1 MEKRKPIPF
10 WVLLPFF
17 YASLLLVPLSQSQL
31 LPITNEPIGDTN
43 HIHTYIVYVEQPEN
57 SELLTGSDLREWH
70 ESFLPNTTLDS
81 GEPRLIYSYRDVLSG
96 FAAKLT
102 TEEVIEVQAKDGVLD
117 VQQDQVHPL
126 LTTYTHE
133 LLGLSNWNNGAW
145 WGTNQGEG
153 VVIGVLDTGIL
164 PTHPS
169 FNDDGMPPPPVT
181 WRGNCTST
189 SGVAC
194 NNKIIGAA
202 AFNGTTVSSALD
214 TDGHGTHVAGTAA
227 GNFVDH
233 ANVLGTANGTAAGMA
248 PRAHL
253 AIYKVCFE
261 EGCAT
266 SNTLAA
272 IDRAIADGVD
282 VLSMSIGG
290 NATYK
295 YYYDG
300 IAQGSLAALSH
311 GITAVAAAGNDGPE
325 ENTLAHDAPWVL
337 TVGASSTD
345 RRITS
350 ILKLG
355 DGTELAGESA
365 FQPSSFN
372 SSMMLPI
379 AFPGEF
385 WDVNATFCL
394 NGSLDYIDVRGKI
407 VMCYAGLIKDVEKG
421 EVVYAAGGAAM
432 ILANIMPQGY
442 TTFSD
447 AHVLPVVRLSFM
459 DGRKARTYY
468 LSQNN
473 SAGGNATAAIM
484 FKGTTFGNRP
494 SPAVASF
501 SSRGP
506 APMNGG
512 ILKPDVLAPGVN
524 ILAAWPYDVGPNPSG
539 LATSTFNFESGTS
552 MATPHVAGIAAL
564 VKKKHPIWTPAMIRS
579 AIITSTQDV
588 DMDGN
593 PIVDEGNNKTGSIF
607 ATGSGQ
613 VNPRAAL
620 DPGLVYNTDP
630 NDYVGYLCGL
640 GYSDYELRLLY
651 KRRISCFG
659 VPRIGASSL
668 NYPSIQVTLPRKGG
682 SVTVKRTVTNVGD
695 RTSAYQVR
703 ITEPEGVRVDLST
716 YSLQFSRILQE
727 KSFNVTLSVSPIGPG
742 KRKYSD
748 GKIEWVSNNRVVKSP
763 IAVKFY

>member
-17 YASLLLVPLSQSQL
+17 YASLRLVPLSQSQL

-43 HIHTYIVYVEQPEN
+43 HINTYIVYVEQPEN
-57 SELLTGSDLREWH
+57 SKLLTGSDLREWH

-81 GEPRLIYSYRDVLSG
+81 GEPRLVYSYRDVLSG
-96 FAAKLT
+96 FAAQLT
-102 TEEVIEVQAKDGVLD
+102 TEEVIELQAKEGVLD
-117 VQQDQVHPL
+117 VQQDEVHPL

-133 LLGLSNWNNGAW
+133 LLGLSNWNDGAW
-145 WGTNQGEG
+145 WDTDQGEG

-181 WRGNCTST
+181 WRGSCTNT
-189 SGVAC
+189 SGVVC
-194 NNKIIGAA
+194 NNKIIGAV
-202 AFNGTTVSSALD
+202 AFNGTTVSSVLD
-214 TDGHGTHVAGTAA
+214 TNGHGTHVAGTAA
-227 GNFVDH
+227 GNFVDD
-233 ANVLGTANGTAAGMA
+233 ANVLDTANGRAAGMA

-261 EGCAT
+261 NGCPN

-272 IDRAIADGVD
+272 IDQAIADGVD

-290 NATYK
+290 KRKNKFYK
-295 YYYDG
+295 DG
-300 IAQGSLAALSH
+300 VAQGSLAALSH
-311 GITAVAAAGNDGPE
+311 GITPVAAAGNYGPN
-325 ENTLAHDAPWVL
+325 ENTLSHDAPWVL
-337 TVGASSTD
+337 TIGASSTD
-345 RRITS
+345 RRITA
-350 ILKLG
+350 IVKLG
-355 DGTELAGESA
+355 DGTELVGESA
-365 FQPSSFN
+365 YQPSSFD
-372 SSMMLPI
+372 SSTMLPLV
-379 AFPGEF
+379 FPGEF
-385 WDVNATFCL
+385 WDQNATFCMD
-394 NGSLDYIDVRGKI
+394 GSLDYIDVRGKI
-407 VMCYAGLIKDVEKG
+407 VICYAGNIADVEKG
-421 EVVYAAGGAAM
+421 EVVFEAGGAAM
-432 ILANIMPQGY
+432 ILANIPDQGD

-447 AHVLPVVRLSFM
+447 AHVLPVARLSFM

-468 LSQNN
+468 LSQSN
-473 SAGGNATAAIM
+473 STGGNATAAIM
-484 FKGTTFGNRP
+484 FNGTTFGNRP

-506 APMNGG
+506 AAMNGG

-524 ILAAWPYDVGPNPSG
+524 ILAAWPYDVGPNPSE

-552 MATPHVAGIAAL
+552 MATPHVSGIAAL
-564 VKKKHPIWTPAMIRS
+564 LKRKYPSWTPAMIQS
-579 AIITSTQDV
+579 AIITSAQDV
-588 DMDGN
+588 DMDSN
-593 PIVDEGNNKTGSIF
+593 PIVDGGNNKTASIF

-659 VPRIGASSL
+659 VSHIGASSL

-682 SVTVKRTVTNVGD
+682 RVTVKRTVTNVGA

-727 KSFNVTLSVSPIGPG
+727 KSFNVTLSVSPTGPG

-763 IAVKFY
+763 IAVMFS